1 MPLHLH
7 SHVTLAALAEA
18 AVKVLRAPAPGDD
31 PFAPDVLVVGGRGV
45 EQWLRVALVERLD
58 IVTNLAVWSP
68 SRFMQDLERQVTGR
82 APASVG
88 ALTLDILAAVARDP
102 ALLPPELRHLRE
114 ADGAS
119 PAGREPHLASGLH
132 AASGSLPASGSLT
145 ASGSPPASG
154 LPAVSGLLAG
164 WATRMARTFERYL
177 LYRTALL
184 RAWEAGAGA
193 SDWQARLWRATVAAS
208 GRMHPPA
215 TAHQATCD
223 ALATG
228 VVPTL
233 APRWLLVHQGRLAP
247 AHLALARA
255 LAVHHDVHLLVHTGT
270 VAGVAQLTGPAES
283 IEQALARRHP
293 LAARLDR
300 TRVEALAGLRG
311 ALDGAPVVHAPGAAA
326 TPPESAATA
335 PDAPRTLLAAVR
347 HLAQRDTRSAADPSD
362 LGGLS
367 EQADDSLRVLA
378 CHGAL
383 RQVEVAKDAIL
394 GALNDDDTLEPRDIL
409 VLTPDPSRFVP
420 LLQAVFPLAVSPL
433 AASPLAASPLADDL
447 PAAAAA
453 AAPPLPLHVQGRAP
467 RALNAVADVLLQL
480 LALAEERVTASR
492 VLALL
497 ERGPVAEGAE
507 IAPADTP
514 LVRAWFQAAGVR
526 WGTDGADP
534 ARADLGLTDE
544 GTWARGLTRLL
555 LGTTLLEETP
565 GDAGAADPHLLGH
578 APVPGLEGER
588 VLLAGRAAR
597 AVRQLLTLVQ
607 EARAPRSLAAW
618 AAFVHHALDTLV
630 RADGAWATSV
640 TRVREV
646 AESLRTLPSSPTVG
660 GADGPLYRA
669 SALAALLEHR
679 LEEVLGAPGRFGG
692 VTVAPLTAGWVRPA
706 RVIVLLGLDDELFP
720 QRGAT
725 PWFDRLAD
733 APAPGDPDERG
744 DQLQT
749 VFDALCMARDRLLIT
764 YTGWNRAGT
773 MRLPPSMAVSALQE
787 TVHTLVP
794 HGEGE
799 TPHDSWRRHVERD
812 VPLQPF
818 SRRAFTEAV
827 VPSFDALA
835 ARIAQQLSVA
845 SGTRAG
851 GAAGRA
857 AGGGTAAPAGHAT
870 SRPAPSHGTASSAP
884 AFLVRTRDTLPL
896 ATLLRFLTSPAEEIL
911 ARLGV
916 RLRGD
921 AAPLD
926 DVLPL
931 TMPRRAEAVAVTD
944 MAHALLRHD
953 TIAGHLERLRH
964 RDALPP
970 AVLGRVWAHHA
981 AGKARH
987 LAARAD
993 AAVQAQPR
1001 HAREVLR
1008 VPVGRTVL
1016 TGTLESRHGT
1026 TLLFLRD
1033 GRHDLSRALRAFV
1046 TLCAASIVDA
1056 RLTHAAQVDADVTTM
1071 LARPANP
1078 EEVLAN
1084 LVALYH
1090 DADRTVP
1097 PYAPR
1102 SSFAY
1107 VDAIAKAVAKAGP
1120 AAATERATHDA
1131 ALEKARE
1138 AWAPDDPKRVG
1149 EGEEPANRLLH
1160 AESPLDDPA
1169 FGTLARG
1176 VFGPL
1181 LASVEGP

>member
-7 SHVTLAALAEA
+7 PHVTLAALADA
-18 AVKVLRAPAPGDD
+18 AAIVLRAPPPGDD

-45 EQWLRVALVERLD
+45 EQWLRLALVERLD

-68 SRFMQDLERQVTGR
+68 SRFVQDLERQATGR
-82 APASVG
+82 APAGVG
-88 ALTLDILAAVARDP
+88 ALTLDILAAVERDP

-114 ADGAS
+114 GDGVSDA
-119 PAGREPHLASGLH
+119 AGEQPP
-132 AASGSLPASGSLT
+132 ASGSLPV
-145 ASGSPPASG
+145 SG

-164 WATRMARTFERYL
+164 WATRMARTYERYL
-177 LYRTALL
+177 LYRTAQL
-184 RAWEAGAGA
+184 RTWEAGEGG
-193 SDWQARLWRATVAAS
+193 SDWQAHLWRATVSAS
-208 GRMHPPA
+208 GRTHAPA
-215 TAHQATCD
+215 TAHQLTCD

-228 VVPTL
+228 AVPTL

-270 VAGVAQLTGPAES
+270 AAGVAQLTGPAES
-283 IEQALARRHP
+283 IERALARRHP

-300 TRVEALAGLRG
+300 TRVDALAGVRH
-311 ALDGAPVVHAPGAAA
+311 ALDGAPVVDASRAAA
-326 TPPESAATA
+326 PA
-335 PDAPRTLLAAVR
+335 PDAPRTLLAAVQ
-347 HLAQRDTRSAADPSD
+347 HLAQQDTTGTPDPST
-362 LGGLS
+362 LGFTLDP
-367 EQADDSLRVLA
+367 ADHSLRVLA

-383 RQVEVAKDAIL
+383 RQVEVAKDALL
-394 GALNDDDTLEPRDIL
+394 GALNDDPTLEPRDIL

-420 LLQAVFPLAVSPL
+420 LLQAVFPLAVNPL
-433 AASPLAASPLADDL
+433 VDDAPASV
-447 PAAAAA
+447 PA
-453 AAPPLPLHVQGRAP
+453 LPLHVQGRAP
-467 RALNAVADVLLQL
+467 RALNPVADVLLQL
-480 LALAEERVTASR
+480 LSLAEERVTASR

-497 ERGPVAEGAE
+497 ERGPVAEGAG

-514 LVRAWFQAAGVR
+514 LVREWFQTAGVR

-534 ARADLGLTDE
+534 ARADLGLADE

-555 LGTTLLEETP
+555 LGTALLEETSSDTSAP
-565 GDAGAADPHLLGH
+565 DPHLLGH

-588 VLLAGRAAR
+588 VLLVGRAAR
-597 AVRQLLTLVQ
+597 AVRRLLTLVQ

-630 RADGAWATSV
+630 RTDGTWATSV

-646 AESLRTLPSSPTVG
+646 VESLRTLPSSPTVATTASLPYRASAQPPVPTG
-660 GADGPLYRA
+660 PAADGPLHRA

-749 VFDALCMARDRLLIT
+749 VFDALCMAQDRLLIT

-773 MRLPPSMAVSALQE
+773 MRLPPSVAVSALQE
-787 TVHTLVP
+787 TVHALVP
-794 HGEGE
+794 RAAGD
-799 TPHDSWRRHVERD
+799 TPHDSWRQHVERD

-818 SRRAFTEAV
+818 SRHAFTEAV

-835 ARIAQQLSVA
+835 ARTAQQLAAVP
-845 SGTRAG
+845 GT
-851 GAAGRA
+851 AAGAA
-857 AGGGTAAPAGHAT
+857 AGGDTAESGAASRNAT
-870 SRPAPSHGTASSAP
+870 SRHTTSRGTASP
-884 AFLVRTRDTLPL
+884 GPELLVRTRDTLPL

-921 AAPLD
+921 AALLD

-931 TMPRRAEAVAVTD
+931 SMPRRDEAVAVTD

-953 TIAGHLERLRH
+953 GIEGHLERLRH

-970 AVLGRVWAHHA
+970 AVLGHVWAHHA
-981 AGKARH
+981 TGKARH
-987 LAARAD
+987 LASRAQ

-1001 HAREVLR
+1001 HARELLR

-1016 TGTLESRHGT
+1016 TGTLDSRHGT

-1046 TLCAASIVDA
+1046 TLCAASVVDA
-1056 RLTHAAQVDADVTTM
+1056 RITHAAQVDADVTTM

-1078 EEVLAN
+1078 EALLAN

-1107 VDAIAKAVAKAGP
+1107 AAAIEKIVAKAGA
-1120 AAATERATHDA
+1120 AAATERATIHA

-1138 AWAPDDPKRVG
+1138 AWDPDDPKRVG

-1160 AESPLDDPA
+1160 AESPVEDPA
-1169 FGTLARG
+1169 FGTMARG

-1181 LASVEGP
+1181 LAAVEGP